1 MTPSTPTTTG
11 VAQTLAS
18 KIWQQHLVAESGP
31 ERSLLH
37 IDRVFLHER
46 TGPALLAGLAQAGRI
61 PRHPQRVM
69 GITDHI
75 VSTRADRLTHPG
87 PVFGEGFVRDFS
99 ALTRAT
105 GIELIDLKDQ
115 RQGIVHVVSAEQGL
129 VLPGMTVVCPDSHT
143 GTLGGLGA
151 LAWGIGSTEGE
162 QAVATHTLMRRRP
175 RHIRVQMDGP
185 LPIGVYAKDL
195 MLALIARYGARGG
208 QDATLEFCGSA
219 VSDLD
224 LEGRMT
230 LCNMAVEFGAWT
242 GLVAPDDRTIQWLA
256 GRPGC
261 PQGTDWDRAAK
272 AWALLVSDDAA
283 PWDAQLQLRARDL
296 EPQVT
301 WGTSVDMG
309 GPLSQMVPDPTRA
322 PDAQT
327 RAAWERAL
335 TYMDLQAGTPLKGL
349 PIEAAFIGSCT
360 NSRLPDLR
368 AAAAVLRGRKVAP
381 GVKAWVV
388 PGSMPVRAAAEA
400 EGLHR
405 IFEEAGFEWRAS
417 GCSLCFYAGGED
429 LGPARRI
436 ISSTNRNF
444 EGRQGPGVRTHLA
457 SPATVAASAVAGCI
471 ADPRPC
477 LATQRS
483 IDLSPGGRA

>member
-1 MTPSTPTTTG
+1 
-11 VAQTLAS
+11 
-18 KIWQQHLVAESGP
+18 
-31 ERSLLH
+31 
-37 IDRVFLHER
+37 
-46 TGPALLAGLAQAGRI
+46 
-61 PRHPQRVM
+61 
-69 GITDHI
+69 
-75 VSTRADRLTHPG
+75 
-87 PVFGEGFVRDFS
+87 
-99 ALTRAT
+99 
-105 GIELIDLKDQ
+105 
-115 RQGIVHVVSAEQGL
+115 
-129 VLPGMTVVCPDSHT
+129 
-143 GTLGGLGA
+143 
-151 LAWGIGSTEGE
+151 
-162 QAVATHTLMRRRP
+162 
-175 RHIRVQMDGP
+175 
-185 LPIGVYAKDL
+185 
-195 MLALIARYGARGG
+195 
-208 QDATLEFCGSA
+208 
-219 VSDLD
+219 
-224 LEGRMT
+224 MT